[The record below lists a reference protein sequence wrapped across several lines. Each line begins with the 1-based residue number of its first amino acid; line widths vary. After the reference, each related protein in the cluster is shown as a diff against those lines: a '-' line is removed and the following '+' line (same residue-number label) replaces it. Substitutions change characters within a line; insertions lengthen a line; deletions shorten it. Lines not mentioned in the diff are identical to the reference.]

1 MIIGISGKAGSGK
14 DTAAKMLEVLYA
26 NPNILYE
33 DFSNR
38 KYKNFAD
45 IQIVHFADS
54 LKETAQVLFRIGEW
68 ETNTQEGK
76 KTTIEW
82 IGKTV
87 RELLQGVGQG
97 LRDAIDPNLWIKVL
111 FRISEWETNT
121 QEGKKTTI
129 DWIGKT
135 IRELLQGIG
144 QGLRDAI
151 DPNLW
156 VKILFA
162 NTEDWSNYIIADVR
176 YPNEVYAIKERNGIL
191 LRIDRK
197 GAGAGNHSSET
208 ALDNYK
214 EWDVHIENNGSIED
228 LFEAMR
234 IFTKNYPID

>member
-26 NPNILYE
+26 NPDISYE
-33 DFSNR
+33 DLANKR
-38 KYKNFAD
+38 YKNFAD

-76 KTTIEW
+76 KTTINW

-87 RELLQGVGQG
+87 
-97 LRDAIDPNLWIKVL
+97 
-111 FRISEWETNT
+111 
-121 QEGKKTTI
+121 
-129 DWIGKT
+129 
-135 IRELLQGIG
+135 RELLQGIG

-162 NTEDWSNYIIADVR
+162 NTEGWSNYIIADVR
-176 YPNEVYAIKERNGIL
+176 YPNEVYAIKKRNGVLI
-191 LRIDRK
+191 RIDRK

-228 LFEAMR
+228 LFEAMK
-234 IFTKNYPID
+234 IFIKNYPID

>member
-26 NPNILYE
+26 NPDISYE
-33 DFSNR
+33 DFANR
-38 KYKNFAD
+38 RYKNFAD
-45 IQIVHFADS
+45 IQIVHFANA
-54 LKETAQVLFRIGEW
+54 LKETAQVLFRLG
-68 ETNTQEGK
+68 
-76 KTTIEW
+76 
-82 IGKTV
+82 
-87 RELLQGVGQG
+87 
-97 LRDAIDPNLWIKVL
+97 
-111 FRISEWETNT
+111 EWETNT

-135 IRELLQGIG
+135 VRELLQGIG

-156 VKILFA
+156 IKILFA
-162 NTEDWSNYIIADVR
+162 NTEGWSNYIIADVR
-176 YPNEVYAIKERNGIL
+176 YPNEIKAIKERNGIL
-191 LRIDRK
+191 IRIDRK

-214 EWDVHIENNGSIED
+214 EWDVHIENNGSLED

>member
-26 NPNILYE
+26 NPDISYE
-33 DFSNR
+33 DFANKR
-38 KYKNFAD
+38 YKNFAD

-76 KTTIEW
+76 KTTINW

-87 RELLQGVGQG
+87 
-97 LRDAIDPNLWIKVL
+97 
-111 FRISEWETNT
+111 
-121 QEGKKTTI
+121 
-129 DWIGKT
+129 
-135 IRELLQGIG
+135 RELLQGIG

-151 DPNLW
+151 DFDLW

-176 YPNEVYAIKERNGIL
+176 YPNEVKAIKERNGIL

-208 ALDNYK
+208 ALDDYK

-228 LFEAMR
+228 LFKAMK
-234 IFTKNYPID
+234 IFIKNYPID

>member
-26 NPNILYE
+26 NPDISYE
-33 DFSNR
+33 DFANR
-38 KYKNFAD
+38 RYKNFAD

-76 KTTIEW
+76 KTTINW

-87 RELLQGVGQG
+87 
-97 LRDAIDPNLWIKVL
+97 
-111 FRISEWETNT
+111 
-121 QEGKKTTI
+121 
-129 DWIGKT
+129 
-135 IRELLQGIG
+135 RELLQGIG

-162 NTEDWSNYIIADVR
+162 NTEGWSNYIIADVR
-176 YPNEVYAIKERNGIL
+176 YPNEIKAIKERNGIL
-191 LRIDRK
+191 LRIDRE

-208 ALDNYK
+208 ALDDYK

-228 LFEAMR
+228 LFENMR
-234 IFTKNYPID
+234 IFTKNYPIN

>member
-26 NPNILYE
+26 NPDISYE
-33 DFSNR
+33 DFANKR
-38 KYKNFAD
+38 YKNFAD

-76 KTTIEW
+76 KTTINW

-87 RELLQGVGQG
+87 
-97 LRDAIDPNLWIKVL
+97 
-111 FRISEWETNT
+111 
-121 QEGKKTTI
+121 
-129 DWIGKT
+129 
-135 IRELLQGIG
+135 RELLQGIG

-162 NTEDWSNYIIADVR
+162 NTEGWSNYIIADVR
-176 YPNEVYAIKERNGIL
+176 YPNEVYAIKERNGVLI
-191 LRIDRK
+191 RIDRK

-214 EWDVHIENNGSIED
+214 EWDVYIENNGSIED

-234 IFTKNYPID
+234 IFIKNYPID

>member
-26 NPNILYE
+26 NPDISYE
-33 DFSNR
+33 DFANKR
-38 KYKNFAD
+38 YKNFAD

-76 KTTIEW
+76 KTTI
-82 IGKTV
+82 
-87 RELLQGVGQG
+87 
-97 LRDAIDPNLWIKVL
+97 N
-111 FRISEWETNT
+111 
-121 QEGKKTTI
+121 
-129 DWIGKT
+129 WIGKT

-162 NTEDWSNYIIADVR
+162 NTEGWSNYIIADVR
-176 YPNEVYAIKERNGIL
+176 YPNEVYAIKKRNGVLI
-191 LRIDRK
+191 RIDRK

-208 ALDNYK
+208 ALDDYK

-228 LFEAMR
+228 LFEAMK
-234 IFTKNYPID
+234 IFIKNYPID

>member
-26 NPNILYE
+26 NPDISYE
-33 DFSNR
+33 DFVNKR
-38 KYKNFAD
+38 YKNFAD
-45 IQIVHFADS
+45 ILIVHFADA
-54 LKETAQVLFRIGEW
+54 LKETAQVLFRLGEW

-76 KTTIEW
+76 KTTINW

-87 RELLQGVGQG
+87 
-97 LRDAIDPNLWIKVL
+97 
-111 FRISEWETNT
+111 
-121 QEGKKTTI
+121 
-129 DWIGKT
+129 
-135 IRELLQGIG
+135 RELLQGIG

-151 DPNLW
+151 DFDLW

-162 NTEDWSNYIIADVR
+162 NTKGWSNYIIADVR
-176 YPNEVYAIKERNGIL
+176 YPNEIKAIKERNGIL
-191 LRIDRK
+191 IRIDRK

-208 ALDNYK
+208 ALDDYK

-228 LFEAMR
+228 LFETIR

>member
-26 NPNILYE
+26 NPDISYE
-33 DFSNR
+33 DFANR
-38 KYKNFAD
+38 RYKNFAD
-45 IQIVHFADS
+45 IQIVHFADA
-54 LKETAQVLFRIGEW
+54 LKETAQVLFRLG
-68 ETNTQEGK
+68 
-76 KTTIEW
+76 
-82 IGKTV
+82 
-87 RELLQGVGQG
+87 
-97 LRDAIDPNLWIKVL
+97 
-111 FRISEWETNT
+111 EWETNT

-135 IRELLQGIG
+135 VRELLQGIG

-156 VKILFA
+156 IKILFA
-162 NTEDWSNYIIADVR
+162 NTKGWSNYIIADVR
-176 YPNEVYAIKERNGIL
+176 YPNELYAIIKRNGIL

-214 EWDVHIENNGSIED
+214 EWDVHIENNGSLED

-234 IFTKNYPID
+234 IFIKNYPID

>member
-26 NPNILYE
+26 NPDISYE
-33 DFSNR
+33 DFANR
-38 KYKNFAD
+38 RYKNFAD
-45 IQIVHFADS
+45 IQIVHFADT
-54 LKETAQVLFRIGEW
+54 LKETAQ
-68 ETNTQEGK
+68 
-76 KTTIEW
+76 
-82 IGKTV
+82 
-87 RELLQGVGQG
+87 
-97 LRDAIDPNLWIKVL
+97 VL

-129 DWIGKT
+129 NWIGKT
-135 IRELLQGIG
+135 VRELLQGIG

-162 NTEDWSNYIIADVR
+162 NTKDWSNYIIADVR
-176 YPNEVYAIKERNGIL
+176 YPNELEAIKERNGIL
-191 LRIDRK
+191 IRIDRK
-197 GAGAGNHSSET
+197 DAGAGNHSSET

-214 EWDVHIENNGSIED
+214 KWDVHIENNSSIED

>member
-26 NPNILYE
+26 NPNISYE
-33 DFSNR
+33 DFANR
-38 KYKNFAD
+38 RYKNFAD
-45 IQIVHFADS
+45 IQIVHFADT

-97 LRDAIDPNLWIKVL
+97 LRDAIDPNLWIK
-111 FRISEWETNT
+111 
-121 QEGKKTTI
+121 
-129 DWIGKT
+129 
-135 IRELLQGIG
+135 
-144 QGLRDAI
+144 A
-151 DPNLW
+151 
-156 VKILFA
+156 LFA
-162 NTEDWSNYIIADVR
+162 NTENWSNYIIADVR
-176 YPNEVYAIKERNGIL
+176 YPNEIKAIKERNGIL

-197 GAGAGNHSSET
+197 DAGAGNHSSET

-214 EWDVHIENNGSIED
+214 EWDLVIDNNSTKED
-228 LFEAMR
+228 LFN
-234 IFTKNYPID
+234 ILKKIVQKYPIN

>member
-14 DTAAKMLEVLYA
+14 DTAANMLEVLYA
-26 NPNILYE
+26 NPDISYE
-33 DFSNR
+33 DFANKR
-38 KYKNFAD
+38 YKNFAD

-76 KTTIEW
+76 KTTINW

-87 RELLQGVGQG
+87 
-97 LRDAIDPNLWIKVL
+97 
-111 FRISEWETNT
+111 
-121 QEGKKTTI
+121 
-129 DWIGKT
+129 
-135 IRELLQGIG
+135 RELLQGIG

-162 NTEDWSNYIIADVR
+162 NTEGWSNYIIADVR
-176 YPNEVYAIKERNGIL
+176 YPNEIKAIKERNGIL

-208 ALDNYK
+208 ALDDYK
-214 EWDVHIENNGSIED
+214 EWDVHIENNNSIED

>member
-26 NPNILYE
+26 NPDISYE
-33 DFSNR
+33 DFANKR
-38 KYKNFAD
+38 YKNFAD

-76 KTTIEW
+76 KTTINW

-87 RELLQGVGQG
+87 
-97 LRDAIDPNLWIKVL
+97 
-111 FRISEWETNT
+111 
-121 QEGKKTTI
+121 
-129 DWIGKT
+129 
-135 IRELLQGIG
+135 RELLQGIG

-162 NTEDWSNYIIADVR
+162 NTEGWSNYIIADVR
-176 YPNEVYAIKERNGIL
+176 YPNEVKAIKERNGIL
-191 LRIDRK
+191 LRIDRE

-208 ALDNYK
+208 ALDDYK
-214 EWDVHIENNGSIED
+214 EWDVHIENNGSLES
-228 LFEAMR
+228 LFEAMKVF
-234 IFTKNYPID
+234 IKNYPID

>member
-1 MIIGISGKAGSGK
+1 MIIGFSGKAGSGK

-26 NPNILYE
+26 NPDISYE
-33 DFSNR
+33 DFTNKR
-38 KYKNFAD
+38 YKNFAD

-76 KTTIEW
+76 KTTINW

-87 RELLQGVGQG
+87 
-97 LRDAIDPNLWIKVL
+97 
-111 FRISEWETNT
+111 
-121 QEGKKTTI
+121 
-129 DWIGKT
+129 
-135 IRELLQGIG
+135 RELLQGIG

-162 NTEDWSNYIIADVR
+162 NTEGWSNYIIADVR
-176 YPNEVYAIKERNGIL
+176 YPNEVYAIKKRNGVLI
-191 LRIDRK
+191 RIDRK

-228 LFEAMR
+228 LFEAMK
-234 IFTKNYPID
+234 IFIKNYPID

>member
-26 NPNILYE
+26 NPDISYE
-33 DFSNR
+33 DFVNKR
-38 KYKNFAD
+38 YKNFAD
-45 IQIVHFADS
+45 IQIVHFADT

-76 KTTIEW
+76 KTTINW

-87 RELLQGVGQG
+87 
-97 LRDAIDPNLWIKVL
+97 
-111 FRISEWETNT
+111 
-121 QEGKKTTI
+121 
-129 DWIGKT
+129 
-135 IRELLQGIG
+135 RELLQGIG

-151 DPNLW
+151 DFDLW

-176 YPNEVYAIKERNGIL
+176 YPNEVKAIKERNGIL

-208 ALDNYK
+208 ALDDYK

-228 LFEAMR
+228 LFETMR

>member
-14 DTAAKMLEVLYA
+14 DTAAKILEVLYA
-26 NPNILYE
+26 NPDISYE
-33 DFSNR
+33 DFANKR
-38 KYKNFAD
+38 YKNFAD

-54 LKETAQVLFRIGEW
+54 LKETTQVLFRIGEW

-76 KTTIEW
+76 KTTINW

-87 RELLQGVGQG
+87 
-97 LRDAIDPNLWIKVL
+97 
-111 FRISEWETNT
+111 
-121 QEGKKTTI
+121 
-129 DWIGKT
+129 
-135 IRELLQGIG
+135 RELLQGIG

-162 NTEDWSNYIIADVR
+162 NTEGWSNYIIADVR
-176 YPNEVYAIKERNGIL
+176 YPNEVYAIKKRNGVLI
-191 LRIDRK
+191 RIDRK

-228 LFEAMR
+228 LFEAMK
-234 IFTKNYPID
+234 IFIKNYPID

>member
-26 NPNILYE
+26 NPDISYE
-33 DFSNR
+33 DFANR

-45 IQIVHFADS
+45 IQVIHFADI
-54 LKETAQVLFRIGEW
+54 LKETVRALFGIGEW

-76 KTTIEW
+76 KVTISW

-87 RELLQGVGQG
+87 RELLQEVGQG
-97 LRDAIDPNLWIKVL
+97 LRDAIDPNLWIK
-111 FRISEWETNT
+111 
-121 QEGKKTTI
+121 
-129 DWIGKT
+129 
-135 IRELLQGIG
+135 
-144 QGLRDAI
+144 A
-151 DPNLW
+151 
-156 VKILFA
+156 LFA

-176 YPNEVYAIKERNGIL
+176 YLNELEAIKERDGVLI
-191 LRIDRK
+191 RIDRN

-208 ALDNYK
+208 ALDDYNN
-214 EWDVHIENNGSIED
+214 WDIHIENNGSLES

>member
-26 NPNILYE
+26 NPDISYE
-33 DFSNR
+33 DFTNKR
-38 KYKNFAD
+38 YKNFAD

-76 KTTIEW
+76 KTTINW

-87 RELLQGVGQG
+87 
-97 LRDAIDPNLWIKVL
+97 
-111 FRISEWETNT
+111 
-121 QEGKKTTI
+121 
-129 DWIGKT
+129 
-135 IRELLQGIG
+135 RELLQGIG

-162 NTEDWSNYIIADVR
+162 NTEGWSNYIIADVR
-176 YPNEVYAIKERNGIL
+176 YPNEVYAIKKRNGVLI
-191 LRIDRK
+191 RIDRK

-214 EWDVHIENNGSIED
+214 EWDVHIENNGSLES

>member
-26 NPNILYE
+26 NPDISYE
-33 DFSNR
+33 DFANKR
-38 KYKNFAD
+38 YKNFAD

-76 KTTIEW
+76 KTTI
-82 IGKTV
+82 
-87 RELLQGVGQG
+87 
-97 LRDAIDPNLWIKVL
+97 N
-111 FRISEWETNT
+111 
-121 QEGKKTTI
+121 
-129 DWIGKT
+129 WIGKT

-176 YPNEVYAIKERNGIL
+176 YPNEVYAIKKRNGVLI
-191 LRIDRK
+191 RIDRK

-228 LFEAMR
+228 LFEAMK
-234 IFTKNYPID
+234 IFIKNYPID

>member
-26 NPNILYE
+26 NPDISYE
-33 DFSNR
+33 DFTNKR
-38 KYKNFAD
+38 YKNFAD

-76 KTTIEW
+76 KTTINW

-87 RELLQGVGQG
+87 
-97 LRDAIDPNLWIKVL
+97 
-111 FRISEWETNT
+111 
-121 QEGKKTTI
+121 
-129 DWIGKT
+129 
-135 IRELLQGIG
+135 RELLQGIG

-176 YPNEVYAIKERNGIL
+176 YPNEVYAIKKRNGVLI
-191 LRIDRK
+191 RIDRK

-208 ALDNYK
+208 ALDDYK

-228 LFEAMR
+228 LFEAMK
-234 IFTKNYPID
+234 IFIKNYPID

>member
-26 NPNILYE
+26 NPDISYE
-33 DFSNR
+33 DFANKR
-38 KYKNFAD
+38 YKNFAD

-76 KTTIEW
+76 KTTINW

-87 RELLQGVGQG
+87 
-97 LRDAIDPNLWIKVL
+97 
-111 FRISEWETNT
+111 
-121 QEGKKTTI
+121 
-129 DWIGKT
+129 
-135 IRELLQGIG
+135 RELLQGIG

-191 LRIDRK
+191 IRIDRK

-208 ALDNYK
+208 ALDDYK
-214 EWDVHIENNGSIED
+214 DWDVHIENNGSIED
-228 LFEAMR
+228 LFEAMK
-234 IFTKNYPID
+234 IFIKKYPID

>member
-26 NPNILYE
+26 NPDISYE
-33 DFSNR
+33 DFVNKR
-38 KYKNFAD
+38 YKNFAD

-76 KTTIEW
+76 KTTIDW

-87 RELLQGVGQG
+87 
-97 LRDAIDPNLWIKVL
+97 
-111 FRISEWETNT
+111 
-121 QEGKKTTI
+121 
-129 DWIGKT
+129 
-135 IRELLQGIG
+135 RELLQGIG

-162 NTEDWSNYIIADVR
+162 NTEGWSNYIIADVR

-228 LFEAMR
+228 LFETMK
-234 IFTKNYPID
+234 IFIKNYPID

>member
-26 NPNILYE
+26 NPDISYE
-33 DFSNR
+33 DFFNKR
-38 KYKNFAD
+38 YKNFAD
-45 IQIVHFADS
+45 ILIVHFADA
-54 LKETAQVLFRIGEW
+54 LKETAQVLFRLGEW

-76 KTTIEW
+76 KTTINW

-87 RELLQGVGQG
+87 
-97 LRDAIDPNLWIKVL
+97 
-111 FRISEWETNT
+111 
-121 QEGKKTTI
+121 
-129 DWIGKT
+129 
-135 IRELLQGIG
+135 RELLQGIG

-151 DPNLW
+151 DFDLW

-162 NTEDWSNYIIADVR
+162 NTKGWSNYIIADVR
-176 YPNEVYAIKERNGIL
+176 YPNEIKAIKERNGIL

-208 ALDNYK
+208 ALDDYK

-228 LFEAMR
+228 LFETMK
-234 IFTKNYPID
+234 IFIKNYPID

>member
-26 NPNILYE
+26 NPDISYE
-33 DFSNR
+33 DFANKR
-38 KYKNFAD
+38 YKNFAD

-54 LKETAQVLFRIGEW
+54 LKETAQVLFRI
-68 ETNTQEGK
+68 
-76 KTTIEW
+76 
-82 IGKTV
+82 
-87 RELLQGVGQG
+87 
-97 LRDAIDPNLWIKVL
+97 
-111 FRISEWETNT
+111 SEWETNT

-129 DWIGKT
+129 NWIGKT
-135 IRELLQGIG
+135 VRELLQGIG

-162 NTEDWSNYIIADVR
+162 NTEGWTNYIIADVR
-176 YPNEVYAIKERNGIL
+176 YPNEIKAIKERNGIL

-208 ALDNYK
+208 ALDDYK

-228 LFEAMR
+228 LFETMK
-234 IFTKNYPID
+234 IFIKNYPID

>member
-26 NPNILYE
+26 NPDISYE
-33 DFSNR
+33 DFANR
-38 KYKNFAD
+38 RYKNFAD
-45 IQIVHFADS
+45 IQIVHFADT

-76 KTTIEW
+76 KTTINW

-87 RELLQGVGQG
+87 
-97 LRDAIDPNLWIKVL
+97 
-111 FRISEWETNT
+111 
-121 QEGKKTTI
+121 
-129 DWIGKT
+129 
-135 IRELLQGIG
+135 RELLQGIG

-162 NTEDWSNYIIADVR
+162 NTEGWTNYIIADVR
-176 YPNEVYAIKERNGIL
+176 YPNEIKAIKERNGIL

-228 LFEAMR
+228 LFEAMK
-234 IFTKNYPID
+234 IFIKNYPID

>member
-26 NPNILYE
+26 NPDISYE
-33 DFSNR
+33 DFANKR
-38 KYKNFAD
+38 YKNFAD

-76 KTTIEW
+76 KTTINW

-87 RELLQGVGQG
+87 
-97 LRDAIDPNLWIKVL
+97 
-111 FRISEWETNT
+111 
-121 QEGKKTTI
+121 
-129 DWIGKT
+129 
-135 IRELLQGIG
+135 RELLQGIG

-162 NTEDWSNYIIADVR
+162 NTKGWSNYIIADVR
-176 YPNEVYAIKERNGIL
+176 YPNEVYAIKKRNGVLI
-191 LRIDRK
+191 RIDRK

-214 EWDVHIENNGSIED
+214 EWDLVIDNNSTKED
-228 LFEAMR
+228 LFN
-234 IFTKNYPID
+234 ILKKIVQKYPLK

>member
-26 NPNILYE
+26 NPDISYE
-33 DFSNR
+33 DFANK

-45 IQIVHFADS
+45 IQIVHFADT

-76 KTTIEW
+76 KTTINW

-87 RELLQGVGQG
+87 
-97 LRDAIDPNLWIKVL
+97 
-111 FRISEWETNT
+111 
-121 QEGKKTTI
+121 
-129 DWIGKT
+129 
-135 IRELLQGIG
+135 RELLQGIG

-162 NTEDWSNYIIADVR
+162 NTEGWSNYIIADVR
-176 YPNEVYAIKERNGIL
+176 YPNEIYAIKKRNGIL
-191 LRIDRK
+191 IRIDRK

-214 EWDVHIENNGSIED
+214 EWDVHIENNDSIED
-228 LFEAMR
+228 LFETMK
-234 IFTKNYPID
+234 IFIKNYPID

>member
-26 NPNILYE
+26 NPDISYE
-33 DFSNR
+33 DFANKR
-38 KYKNFAD
+38 YKNFAD

-76 KTTIEW
+76 KTTINW

-87 RELLQGVGQG
+87 
-97 LRDAIDPNLWIKVL
+97 
-111 FRISEWETNT
+111 
-121 QEGKKTTI
+121 
-129 DWIGKT
+129 
-135 IRELLQGIG
+135 RELLQGIG

-162 NTEDWSNYIIADVR
+162 NTEGWSNYIIADVR
-176 YPNEVYAIKERNGIL
+176 YPNEVKAIKERNGIL

-208 ALDNYK
+208 ALDDYK
-214 EWDVHIENNGSIED
+214 EWDVHIKNNGSIED

>member
-26 NPNILYE
+26 NPDISYE
-33 DFSNR
+33 DFANKR
-38 KYKNFAD
+38 YKNFAD

-54 LKETAQVLFRIGEW
+54 LKETVQVLFRIGEW

-76 KTTIEW
+76 KTTINW

-87 RELLQGVGQG
+87 
-97 LRDAIDPNLWIKVL
+97 
-111 FRISEWETNT
+111 
-121 QEGKKTTI
+121 
-129 DWIGKT
+129 
-135 IRELLQGIG
+135 RELLQGIG

-162 NTEDWSNYIIADVR
+162 NTEGWTNYIIADVR
-176 YPNEVYAIKERNGIL
+176 YPNEIKAIKERNGVLI
-191 LRIDRK
+191 RIDRK
-197 GAGAGNHSSET
+197 GTGAGNHNSET
-208 ALDNYK
+208 ALDDYK

-228 LFEAMR
+228 LFEAMK
-234 IFTKNYPID
+234 IFIKNYPID

>member
-14 DTAAKMLEVLYA
+14 NTAAKMLEVLYA
-26 NPNILYE
+26 NPDISYE
-33 DFSNR
+33 DFANKR
-38 KYKNFAD
+38 YKNFAD

-76 KTTIEW
+76 KTTINW

-87 RELLQGVGQG
+87 
-97 LRDAIDPNLWIKVL
+97 
-111 FRISEWETNT
+111 S
-121 QEGKKTTI
+121 
-129 DWIGKT
+129 
-135 IRELLQGIG
+135 ELLQGIG

-151 DPNLW
+151 DFDIW

-162 NTEDWSNYIIADVR
+162 NTEGWSNYIIADVR
-176 YPNEVYAIKERNGIL
+176 YPNEIKAIKERNGIL

-197 GAGAGNHSSET
+197 DAGVGNHSSET

-214 EWDVHIENNGSIED
+214 EWDVYIENNSSIED

-234 IFTKNYPID
+234 IFIKNYPID

>member
-26 NPNILYE
+26 NPNISYE
-33 DFSNR
+33 DFINR
-38 KYKNFAD
+38 RYKNFAD
-45 IQIVHFADS
+45 IQVVHFADT

-76 KTTIEW
+76 KTTINW

-87 RELLQGVGQG
+87 
-97 LRDAIDPNLWIKVL
+97 
-111 FRISEWETNT
+111 
-121 QEGKKTTI
+121 
-129 DWIGKT
+129 
-135 IRELLQGIG
+135 RELLQGIG

-151 DPNLW
+151 DFDLW

-162 NTEDWSNYIIADVR
+162 NTEGWSNYIIADVR
-176 YPNEVYAIKERNGIL
+176 YPNEIEAIKERNGLL
-191 LRIDRK
+191 LRIDRE

-234 IFTKNYPID
+234 IFIKNYPID

>member
-26 NPNILYE
+26 NPDISYE
-33 DFSNR
+33 DFVNKR
-38 KYKNFAD
+38 YKNFAD
-45 IQIVHFADS
+45 IQIVHFADT

-76 KTTIEW
+76 KITINW

-87 RELLQGVGQG
+87 
-97 LRDAIDPNLWIKVL
+97 
-111 FRISEWETNT
+111 
-121 QEGKKTTI
+121 
-129 DWIGKT
+129 
-135 IRELLQGIG
+135 RELLQGIG

-162 NTEDWSNYIIADVR
+162 NTEGWSNYIIADVR
-176 YPNEVYAIKERNGIL
+176 YPNEVYAIKKRNGIL
-191 LRIDRK
+191 IRIDRK
-197 GAGAGNHSSET
+197 DAGAGNHSSET

-214 EWDVHIENNGSIED
+214 EWDVHIENNSSIED
-228 LFEAMR
+228 LFEAMK
-234 IFTKNYPID
+234 IFIKNYPID

>member
-26 NPNILYE
+26 NPDISYE
-33 DFSNR
+33 DFANKR
-38 KYKNFAD
+38 YKNFAD

-76 KTTIEW
+76 KTTINW

-87 RELLQGVGQG
+87 
-97 LRDAIDPNLWIKVL
+97 
-111 FRISEWETNT
+111 
-121 QEGKKTTI
+121 
-129 DWIGKT
+129 
-135 IRELLQGIG
+135 RELLQGIG

-151 DPNLW
+151 DFDLW

-176 YPNEVYAIKERNGIL
+176 YPNEVYAIKKRNGVLI
-191 LRIDRK
+191 RIDRK
-197 GAGAGNHSSET
+197 DAGAGNHSSET

-228 LFEAMR
+228 LFEAMK
-234 IFTKNYPID
+234 IFIKNYPID